1 MPSASDFRREHF
13 SLKDRVVSFL
23 SEALFDNLTYTVR
36 HGLIQGMKRKG
47 GMGFLPAAFLS
58 GGAHRPE
65 EEFFRSLSLAGKVVF
80 DIGAFHGIMTLFFA
94 RRAKAVVSYE
104 PHPANFR
111 RLQENLSLNQLKN
124 VTIFNRGIGDSETL
138 IELACDP
145 RMPGAASG
153 DPAIVAQIRD
163 SIPQTQSIKIAVT
176 RLDDEIE
183 RNRLPLPDLVKIDI
197 EGMELNALRGMPKL
211 LAGHRPQ
218 LYLEM
223 HGATESDKEEKTAAI
238 LDFLTQVGYKSI
250 LHVET
255 GKAIAPS
262 DISIASTGHLFCVA
276 GE

>member
-1 MPSASDFRREHF
+1 MPSASNFRHQHF

-47 GMGFLPAAFLS
+47 GLGFLPAAFLS
-58 GGAHRPE
+58 GGAHRHE
-65 EEFFRSLSLAGKVVF
+65 EDFFQSLNLAGKVVF

-94 RRAKAVVSYE
+94 RQAKAVVSYE

-111 RLQENLSLNQLKN
+111 RLQENVSLNQLQN
-124 VTIFNRGIGDSETL
+124 VTVFNRGIGDSEIL

-153 DPAIVAQIRD
+153 DPAIVSQIRD

-183 RNRLPLPDLVKIDI
+183 RNQLPLPDLVKIDV
-197 EGMELNALRGMPKL
+197 EGMELSALRGMPQL

-238 LDFLTQVGYKSI
+238 LGFLTQASYKSI

-255 GKAIAPS
+255 GKAITPS
-262 DISIASTGHLFCVA
+262 DISIARTGHLFCVA